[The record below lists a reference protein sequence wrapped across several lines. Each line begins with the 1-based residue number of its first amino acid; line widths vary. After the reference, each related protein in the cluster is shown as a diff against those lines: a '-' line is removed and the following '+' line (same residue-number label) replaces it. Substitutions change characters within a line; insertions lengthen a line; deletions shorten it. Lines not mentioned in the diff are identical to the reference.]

1 MSATTDLQPA
11 FPWRLRQL
19 LVTWHGR
26 IFGETARKGFW
37 AIADQGVLSG
47 SNFLTTIVVG
57 RLCGASQLGAY
68 ALGVTLL
75 VLLGG
80 LQNSLI
86 LSPYTVFSNRG
97 KEKDLA
103 RYAGSILVQQGLV
116 TLVGMITFATAGTIV
131 SAAGG
136 QPGVVEVLWALVI
149 TVPFFSFREFCRRI
163 LMARLHV
170 KTVLVLDGFVMLLQF
185 LGFAVLYQAEMLS
198 AATACAVVAAACAVP
213 SLMWVLFTSHRFVIC
228 RQRVRKEFRR
238 HWRFGRW
245 ICASQMTDIGQYYA
259 LHYLLIFTLGVA
271 TTGVYAACWSLVMI
285 FNPLLLGVSSVLVP
299 SAAQAHSRGGN
310 AAVRQV
316 IWRTTLLVSGAMAV
330 LFTGIVV
337 WGDLT
342 VQTLF
347 DGNEYA
353 GHGTVITILAATSL
367 ISALSFPALHGLC
380 VIERPDINF
389 KSAVVGLV
397 ITIVATLALVNVWGM
412 VGAAVGGLI
421 GISVV
426 SAWQLWAFELLSR
439 EGTREGAAP

>member
-1 MSATTDLQPA
+1 MSATTDFQPA

-131 SAAGG
+131 SVAGG

-185 LGFAVLYQAEMLS
+185 LGFAVLY
-198 AATACAVVAAACAVP
+198 
-213 SLMWVLFTSHRFVIC
+213 
-228 RQRVRKEFRR
+228 
-238 HWRFGRW
+238 
-245 ICASQMTDIGQYYA
+245 
-259 LHYLLIFTLGVA
+259 
-271 TTGVYAACWSLVMI
+271 
-285 FNPLLLGVSSVLVP
+285 
-299 SAAQAHSRGGN
+299 
-310 AAVRQV
+310 
-316 IWRTTLLVSGAMAV
+316 
-330 LFTGIVV
+330 
-337 WGDLT
+337 
-342 VQTLF
+342 
-347 DGNEYA
+347 
-353 GHGTVITILAATSL
+353 
-367 ISALSFPALHGLC
+367 
-380 VIERPDINF
+380 
-389 KSAVVGLV
+389 
-397 ITIVATLALVNVWGM
+397 
-412 VGAAVGGLI
+412 
-421 GISVV
+421 
-426 SAWQLWAFELLSR
+426 
-439 EGTREGAAP
+439 